1 MTAVTKKHRK
11 ESYES
16 LMRRFKKSCER
27 ADIINEVKR
36 REFHEKPSSIKKR
49 SREIAKKKEQKR
61 QEDQKPKKTFVS
73 R

>member
-1 MTAVTKKHRK
+1 MTSVNKKHRK
-11 ESYES
+11 ESFEG
-16 LMRRFKKSCER
+16 LMRRFKKTCER

-36 REFHEKPSSIKKR
+36 REFWEKPSSVKKR
-49 SREIAKKKEQKR
+49 SRAIAAKKEQKR